1 MQGNNMRTKHLSLK
15 LIFNP
20 SGRATV
26 IGLALT
32 GAATFL
38 IGTTSRAEMC
48 SAEKFYNGTTF
59 RYSICNV
66 SDLDQRRD
74 ELPPFT
80 AGLPNGGKMYCAPTS
95 AMNWMTYIANHGY
108 PGIMPGPGYWGPEPG
123 PSQPQYNTITSA
135 LAQMGSLMGTD
146 PVDGTKGGMDSG
158 IEAWLGSFYGVGDF
172 VVCSFVASGSYS
184 PVFADM
190 ALLALGDSL
199 VIPVIGWYKT
209 WEEAPEEVKEALLSI
224 LGYLPTGFYRN
235 GGHVLS
241 MAKAKNDFQ
250 FQQIG
255 FRDPASDNGSTS
267 DQSPFVTDIYHVV
280 EESHNFDGE
289 SRTQSKVEGIGT
301 HAFLDAYHAIIPK
314 YGLAADQ
321 NFIIFIKPIFL
332 QEEGLPPAEII
343 KGFASATG
351 GNVTDLAIH
360 PSKTKH
366 PYLVENDNTIYE
378 IDALTGRSTRFAT
391 VGNPKKI
398 VFGGRE
404 QRLHVL
410 LPNHVMSL
418 GLEGRQQARTHL
430 DEPLADIA
438 YDTKNNRLIGV
449 SQRIDKLYFFDSDLN
464 PAGVASLPAFGWNG
478 PVSMSVDPKSGVIW
492 LHCDGSPRIARVVF
506 EPQSSV
512 PETTELM
519 LQGASQP
526 MGLTV
531 DDQSHL
537 FVSDGGRLAEYDGEG
552 RTTEG
557 SRFSGLRG
565 GQSIDI
571 LRAFTNF
578 DPRTMTDVRYR
589 NVLPSDVE

>member
-1 MQGNNMRTKHLSLK
+1 M
-15 LIFNP
+15 
-20 SGRATV
+20 
-26 IGLALT
+26 
-32 GAATFL
+32 
-38 IGTTSRAEMC
+38 
-48 SAEKFYNGTTF
+48 
-59 RYSICNV
+59 
-66 SDLDQRRD
+66 
-74 ELPPFT
+74 
-80 AGLPNGGKMYCAPTS
+80 
-95 AMNWMTYIANHGY
+95 
-108 PGIMPGPGYWGPEPG
+108 
-123 PSQPQYNTITSA
+123 
-135 LAQMGSLMGTD
+135 
-146 PVDGTKGGMDSG
+146 
-158 IEAWLGSFYGVGDF
+158 
-172 VVCSFVASGSYS
+172 
-184 PVFADM
+184 
-190 ALLALGDSL
+190 
-199 VIPVIGWYKT
+199 
-209 WEEAPEEVKEALLSI
+209 
-224 LGYLPTGFYRN
+224 
-235 GGHVLS
+235 
-241 MAKAKNDFQ
+241 
-250 FQQIG
+250 
-255 FRDPASDNGSTS
+255 
-267 DQSPFVTDIYHVV
+267 
-280 EESHNFDGE
+280 
-289 SRTQSKVEGIGT
+289 EGIGT
-301 HAFLDAYHAIIPK
+301 HAFLDGCHVIIPK

-351 GNVTDLAIH
+351 GRVTDLAIH
-360 PSKTKH
+360 RSKTKH
-366 PYLVENDNTIYE
+366 PYLIENDNTIYE

-398 VFGGRE
+398 IFGGRE

-410 LPNHVMSL
+410 LPNHVISL

-512 PETTELM
+512 PETAELM

-526 MGLTV
+526 VGLTV
-531 DDQSHL
+531 DDRGHL
-537 FVSDGGRLAEYDGEG
+537 FVSDAGRLAEYDGDG
-552 RTTEG
+552 RSIER